1 MSGEFH
7 LREAKKHSRAASFV
21 MRHIVVEGVGVKG
34 GRAQVR
40 GGRQKRVWIDEE
52 GGKKEQTTK
61 WTLRL
66 MTKKNRQS
74 VERTSHM
81 QHAAVASSSELFTIN
96 ILLYGLLL

>member
-40 GGRQKRVWIDEE
+40 GVGRR
-52 GGKKEQTTK
+52 GCG
-61 WTLRL
+61 
-66 MTKKNRQS
+66 
-74 VERTSHM
+74 
-81 QHAAVASSSELFTIN
+81 
-96 ILLYGLLL
+96 